1 MRSCSAKW
9 ARRTLT
15 PAATISG
22 PRQLFLALLFLKL
35 PVAQLESAGL
45 KIEGDRSQV
54 EALQAA
60 LDPLPGPFNIVEP

>member
-1 MRSCSAKW
+1 VHSM
-9 ARRTLT
+9 

-35 PVAQLESAGL
+35 PLAQLEGAGL
-45 KIEGDRSQV
+45 KVEGDRSQI

-60 LDPLPGPFNIVEP
+60 LDPMPGPFNIVEP